1 VRRRGD
7 GGGFDV
13 LGDGRRTRKG
23 WGYLLD
29 EMTRGIHRI
38 KYPFVALSWITIF
51 VFLSFLFSVFEAK
64 INGCSFLS
72 FLSPLVNKSLVFV
85 P

>member
-1 VRRRGD
+1 MRRRGN

-29 EMTRGIHRI
+29 EMTRGFHRI
-38 KYPFVALSWITIF
+38 KYPLRWIT
-51 VFLSFLFSVFEAK
+51 FLFSVFEAK
-64 INGCSFLS
+64 LTVTAFRYS
-72 FLSPLVNKSLVFV
+72 
-85 P
+85 